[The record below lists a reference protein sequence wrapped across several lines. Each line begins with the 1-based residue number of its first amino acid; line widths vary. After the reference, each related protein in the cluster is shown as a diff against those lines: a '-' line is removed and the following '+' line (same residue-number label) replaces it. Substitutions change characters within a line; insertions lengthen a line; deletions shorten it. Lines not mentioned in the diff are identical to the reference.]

1 MRGRPSGSGI
11 AAAAI
16 ILSGFAATVAL
27 TWPGYVSY
35 DSALQLLQGRVAHYN
50 TWHPPVMA
58 WMLGVMDAVVPG
70 AGLFVLFD
78 AALLYAAM
86 LALLWL
92 RPKPS
97 WAAPIVAL
105 ICALS
110 PQFLIYQGNVWKDVL
125 FADAAVAGFA
135 SLACAAAY
143 WEHARTRFVSLIIA
157 FALFVLAALAR
168 QNGIIVLGVGAVAL
182 TIIARGQLT
191 WRDSIPY
198 RAGVLIASILAL
210 AGANTALETR
220 GDNGYGR
227 LSQVKALQLYDIT
240 GMVAAAPGIKLD
252 WLHKNSPALE
262 ELIRSD
268 GVRLYSPVHYDTLAA
283 SDLLQKLLVVTPEM
297 RMMHQW
303 LELIVSHPLLYLR
316 VREEIFRWVTLTP
329 DIAQCHPYYVGVS
342 GPPDAMRQL
351 NLNTAPRLQDRM
363 LWNYGAR
370 FVGTPVYSHA
380 LFGVISLVATIVLFR
395 RRAPADLAMAFMLVS
410 ALVFAL
416 SFFVISVACDY
427 RYLYYVDLSALVAC
441 FYLAASVPA
450 FPYAAPRE

>member
-1 MRGRPSGSGI
+1 MRGRLSGSGI
-11 AAAAI
+11 ATAAI

-35 DSALQLLQGRVAHYN
+35 DSALQLLQGRTGHYN

-58 WMLGVMDAVVPG
+58 WMLGLMDAVAPG

-78 AALLYAAM
+78 ASLLCAAM

-105 ICALS
+105 VCVLS
-110 PQFLIYQGNVWKDVL
+110 PQFSIYQGTIWKDVL

-143 WEHARTRFVSLIIA
+143 WGSARARLAFLTLA

-182 TIIARGQLT
+182 TVIARTQLT

-198 RAGVLIASILAL
+198 RAGVLIASILVL

-220 GDNGYGR
+220 ADDGYGR

-240 GMVAAAPGIKLD
+240 GMVAAEPGVKLD

-262 ELIRSD
+262 ELIRGD
-268 GVRLYSPVHYDTLAA
+268 GARLYSPMRYDTLVT

-316 VREEIFRWVTLTP
+316 VRAEIFRWVTLTP

-351 NLNTAPRLQDRM
+351 NLNTAPRAQDRM
-363 LWNYGAR
+363 MWNYGAR

-380 LFGVISLVATIVLFR
+380 LFGFLSLVAMVVLFR
-395 RRAPADLAMAFMLVS
+395 RRAPADLAMVFMLVS
-410 ALVFAL
+410 ALAFTL

-427 RYLYYVDLSALVAC
+427 RYLYFVDLSALVAC
-441 FYLAASVPA
+441 FYLAVT
-450 FPYAAPRE
+450 FNYRAA